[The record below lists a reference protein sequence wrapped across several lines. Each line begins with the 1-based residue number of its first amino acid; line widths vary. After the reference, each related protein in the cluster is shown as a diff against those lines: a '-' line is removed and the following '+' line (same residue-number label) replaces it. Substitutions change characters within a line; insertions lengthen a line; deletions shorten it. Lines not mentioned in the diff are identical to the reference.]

1 MENILIEPKE
11 QLLSPTPAITVDLDG
26 QPTITTTTTATATS
40 ATITSTLTR
49 HAISS
54 SPRTTTLEKERGGQ
68 SGYQSSL
75 STIST
80 NLSSTNSLTL
90 SQFNLLPSTTQQAT
104 QTTNN
109 SNPTPHNKAYIR
121 NPSIRYHHPSYRP
134 RQSQPPSQSL
144 ISASSPQSLYKQS
157 STSAFKTNPM
167 SNEEIQPFASSPSI
181 TPSALE
187 ANHLRDDPLISK
199 SKKTDPIIN
208 QLTND
213 QSTFPGR
220 PAGLHPLSIP
230 PTTGRQ
236 KFYIIVLQML
246 GAALLDGAFNF
257 GIGCAM
263 YLNATSVRVWI
274 LTENTVAGDMA
285 ITIFIQGILTFCIA
299 SGMVHVDLRKNK
311 VEAFPF
317 PWPDTAWGSAAKKD
331 PAATRWTIVR
341 WWRKFNNDQGFSRG
355 LHFFSGSDVN
365 DIFNRKLT
373 WRQFFKRLSWSIWKG
388 SVLSVIYFF
397 ILWPI
402 SMAIVAPIWEH
413 KNLAGTF
420 VAPIIKGVYGAVY
433 GLIQNPVCAMI
444 AMGSEDSVRH
454 HRAERQQQRF
464 NNPEK
469 SAMTTT
475 AAERVSIAPDMG
487 LMKERSPSGVLITIG
502 DSSPK
507 ATNRRI
513 STRRVDSLRRSL
525 DGAALAPASPPSP
538 TDRSEISSAGL
549 GWRSTDVHRRR
560 SLDVAKTR
568 SRYDPQQLPARS
580 ATINFASRSRH
591 TSSEVGNTSPEI
603 EFNEEHHGRRPH
615 VPMRRLTE
623 SSIIIETDG
632 LLDE

>member
-1 MENILIEPKE
+1 MEKILIETEE
-11 QLLSPTPAITVDLDG
+11 QLQAPAITLNLDLDS
-26 QPTITTTTTATATS
+26 QPFTTRTSS
-40 ATITSTLTR
+40 ATNPPTLTR
-49 HAISS
+49 HAL
-54 SPRTTTLEKERGGQ
+54 SPLPRSTTSEKERDSQ

-75 STIST
+75 STISI
-80 NLSSTNSLTL
+80 NLSSANSLDP
-90 SQFNLLPSTTQQAT
+90 SQANLLSSATQQSSL
-104 QTTNN
+104 TTNKAT
-109 SNPTPHNKAYIR
+109 PTHHHKAYFR

-134 RQSQPPSQSL
+134 RQHHEPSQQTRPL
-144 ISASSPQSLYKQS
+144 ISASSAQSLYIPS
-157 STSAFKTNPM
+157 SNSAFKTNQM
-167 SNEEIQPFASSPSI
+167 SNEEIQPFRSSPLIS
-181 TPSALE
+181 PSALE
-187 ANHLRDDPLISK
+187 ANHVRYDHK
-199 SKKTDPIIN
+199 TKKTDPII
-208 QLTND
+208 QVTND

-230 PTTGRQ
+230 PLTGRQ

-331 PAATRWTIVR
+331 PEATRWTIVR

-373 WRQFFKRLSWSIWKG
+373 WRQFFKRLGWSIWKG
-388 SVLSVIYFF
+388 SILSVIYFF

-402 SMAIVAPIWEH
+402 SVAIVAPIWEH

-454 HRAERQQQRF
+454 HRAERQQKQF

-475 AAERVSIAPDMG
+475 AAERVSIAPDIGFMQ
-487 LMKERSPSGVLITIG
+487 ERSPSGLLVNMG
-502 DSSPK
+502 DTSPK
-507 ATNRRI
+507 TTNKRL
-513 STRRVDSLRRSL
+513 STRRVDSLRQSL
-525 DGAALAPASPPSP
+525 DGLALVPPPPPSP
-538 TDRSEISSAGL
+538 TDRSEVSSAGL

-560 SLDVAKTR
+560 SLEVAKTR
-568 SRYDPQQLPARS
+568 SRYDPPQLPTRS
-580 ATINFASRSRH
+580 ATINFASRSKH
-591 TSSEVGNTSPEI
+591 NSHNSSEVGNSSPEI
-603 EFNEEHHGRRPH
+603 EFNEDHQGRRPH

-623 SSIIIETDG
+623 SSIIIENDITSNA
-632 LLDE
+632 